1 MRPKSEYK
9 VVAAISHVVT
19 IIPGFIIGW
28 QLGVGMMLFWGFID
42 LIPYLILK
50 N

>member
-1 MRPKSEYK
+1 MRPENEYK

-42 LIPYLILK
+42 LIAYQILK